1 MRKVS
6 DLPEFSAVLDAHAVV
21 LGSELED
28 GGDDGMTT
36 GIFELDE
43 PVARQWLS
51 ALPGA
56 WGNDPED
63 EPFISPLAELVQ
75 RISVLSGIAC
85 PELDQTEGA
94 LATAVEAGGFD
105 DEQ

>member
-6 DLPEFSAVLDAHAVV
+6 DLPEFSAVLDAHEIV
-21 LGSELED
+21 LGVELD
-28 GGDDGMTT
+28 NGGDDGETT
-36 GIFELDE
+36 GPLELDE

-56 WGNDPED
+56 WGNKPEE
-63 EPFISPLAELVQ
+63 EPFITPLAELVR

-85 PELDQTEGA
+85 PDLDQTEGA
-94 LATAVEAGGFD
+94 LATAVQAGGFD